1 MNVKQFA
8 IGIALLAILAVVF
21 GFWASKLPAPKAA
34 EQAVATST
42 PPYHE
47 ETEFYTIDAEYP
59 PGAPAIVKADLDR
72 RIQAFKVQ
80 VQEALTPDE
89 QERLREVGMQYAL
102 KFEYQAFASVGY
114 TSYLYTA
121 YEDMGGAHPN
131 GYFVTY
137 VFDPE
142 GRQLQLQDLFRAD
155 TNWLEEL
162 SLIVSD
168 QVVAEVKKRLNQDDV
183 NGGIFQEG
191 LAPKVENFSNFILDG
206 DQLVIFIA
214 PYQVASYAAGAF
226 EVRIAQSELQGLLR

>member
-8 IGIALLAILAVVF
+8 IGIALLAILAIVF
-21 GFWASKLPAPKAA
+21 GFWASKLPAPKPA
-34 EQAVATST
+34 EQATATST

-59 PGAPAIVKADLDR
+59 PGAPAAVKADLDR

-80 VQEALTPDE
+80 VQEALIPDE
-89 QERLREVGMQYAL
+89 QARLREAGMQYAL
-102 KFEYQAFASVGY
+102 KFEYQAFASAY
-114 TSYLYTA
+114 MSYLYTA

-137 VFDPE
+137 VFDPA
-142 GRQLQLQDLFRAD
+142 GAPVQLADLFRAD

-162 SLIVSD
+162 SLIVSSR
-168 QVVAEVKKRLNQDDV
+168 VVAELKTRLKQDDV
-183 NGGIFQEG
+183 SGAIFEEG

-226 EVRIAQSELQGLLR
+226 EIRIRESELQGLLR